1 MDLIQNE
8 MLLLQQ
14 SQKGIFVCVNV
25 LFMGFI
31 IIIVI
36 RFMIC
41 LNKNTTAL
49 RLSKYPKDKETKTK
63 ATVCFFLNLQSL
75 WLFTFDDVLYF
86 YTSTQT
92 ECY

>member
-25 LFMGFI
+25 LFMESI

-49 RLSKYPKDKETKTK
+49 RLSKYPKDKETTK
-63 ATVCFFLNLQSL
+63 KSDCMFIFNLQSL